1 MDTQENWKN
10 VSLLVCVFA
19 MIREIRPIKP
29 FITSYL
35 KSMNFTLN
43 QVFILNIVAIKVKY
57 LTRIY

>member
-1 MDTQENWKN
+1 MDSRENWKT

-35 KSMNFTLN
+35 KSMNFSLN
-43 QVFILNIVAIKVKY
+43 QVFILNIVAIKV
-57 LTRIY
+57 IYFT